1 MLKLLAGSFLAFLAV
16 EHFVPLPKAVE
27 PTRMYLVAFE
37 YVFSSPQMA
46 LAFTGAFVVISQLK
60 INVTNA
66 YAGSIAW
73 SNFFSRLTHSHPGRV
88 VWLVFNVTIALMLME
103 LGIFKMLEHALGLYS
118 IVAVSWV
125 SALVA
130 DLVINKPLGLSPAG
144 IEFKRAHLY
153 DINPV
158 GVGAM
163 FAATV
168 AGIAA
173 FSGVLGATLQ
183 SLVGVLGARRR
194 LRHGAADRLGDARP
208 FLRRA
213 RAAAELERP
222 GGHPLLDLRAPF
234 RSRGHGALSGLFR
247 ARSARCAARWRRVAA
262 TAASRRR
269 ESRTS
274 SSAGSARR
282 CRSGPSGSSIP
293 TSAAISASCCSSSA

>member
-1 MLKLLAGSFLAFLAV
+1 
-16 EHFVPLPKAVE
+16 
-27 PTRMYLVAFE
+27 MYLVAFG

-130 DLVINKPLGLSPAG
+130 DLVINKPLGLSPPG

-163 FAATV
+163 LAATA

-173 FSGVLGATLQ
+173 FSGVLGVDAAIAVGFRGACASPSSMAPLIAWATKGRFYIARTPRQNWNGQEVIRCSICEHHFEAEDMAHCPAYSGADLLAVLLAGDALPRLLQ
-183 SLVGVLGARRR
+183 AAGARLEPASRLVRR
-194 LRHGAADRLGDARP
+194 GAAA
-208 FLRRA
+208 
-213 RAAAELERP
+213 
-222 GGHPLLDLRAPF
+222 
-234 RSRGHGALSGLFR
+234 
-247 ARSARCAARWRRVAA
+247 
-262 TAASRRR
+262 
-269 ESRTS
+269 
-274 SSAGSARR
+274 
-282 CRSGPSGSSIP
+282 SGSSGLLEHP
-293 TSAAISASCCSSSA
+293 CRPLSRSVCCCSSA